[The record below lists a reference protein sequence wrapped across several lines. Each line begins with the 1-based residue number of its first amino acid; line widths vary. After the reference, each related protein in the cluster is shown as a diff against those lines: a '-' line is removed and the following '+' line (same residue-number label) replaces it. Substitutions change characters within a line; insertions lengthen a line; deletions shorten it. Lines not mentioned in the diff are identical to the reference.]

1 MLLVFYLK
9 GGAHLFVKVSGRVVI
24 RPVSGE
30 RKDSTDVKTLTG
42 RHQDTGSTPVFS
54 SAHKLSPRTVRVNAV
69 RYHSNFCELDRQAE
83 YRATGEAGSTW
94 ELSAWGQPLSRAHLF
109 YGGYL

>member
-1 MLLVFYLK
+1 M
-9 GGAHLFVKVSGRVVI
+9 VI

-83 YRATGEAGSTW
+83 YLATGELVALGNSLLW
-94 ELSAWGQPLSRAHLF
+94 ESMAALEQSPFFLRRLSAIRADKTSYIQF
-109 YGGYL
+109 CE